1 MAGYGTTAIAA
12 YNVGAQIL
20 SLSFL
25 PGVGFGT
32 AASTLVGQHLG
43 QGDPEAAARSGWRA
57 LGGAVA
63 SMTIMEV
70 LVIALA
76 HPIARIF
83 SDDAE
88 TIARTVDFIWILGAA
103 QPLMAVEFA
112 LGGALRG
119 AGDTRFPLLAVF
131 MGLFVFRLVPASI
144 ATHVFGASLQIVW
157 SALVFD
163 YAIKAVMLIVRYLR
177 GRWQSVEV

>member
-1 MAGYGTTAIAA
+1 MAGGIAA
-12 YNVGAQIL
+12 N
-20 SLSFL
+20 S
-25 PGVGFGT
+25 
-32 AASTLVGQHLG
+32 
-43 QGDPEAAARSGWRA
+43 A
-57 LGGAVA
+57 LGIA
-63 SMTIMEV
+63 
-70 LVIALA
+70 VIAA
-76 HPIARIF
+76 GEPIARWFI
-83 SDDAE
+83 DDPRVVE
-88 TIARTVDFIWILGAA
+88 LTVDFIWILGAV

-163 YAIKAVMLIVRYLR
+163 YAIKAVMLIVRFVR
-177 GRWQSVEV
+177 GRWQSIEV